1 MKNKMAIGFLGGL
14 LGAFVFSMGTVCAA
28 ADVAPDVLAKTTTLD
43 VISIVKQDKDIQA
56 GNTRKVLDLVEAK
69 VLPHFDFNHMTML
82 AVGKN
87 WKSASPAQQQ
97 ALAKEFQTLLVRT
110 YSNSLTNYKNQVIQ
124 FKPLKMQPA
133 ETDVTVRTE
142 VIQPGTRSVP
152 IDYSMEKTPNGW
164 KVYDVTVDGVS
175 LVTNYRGSFNA
186 QVRQGGIDGLI
197 QSLVDKN
204 KHNVDANTKK

>member
-1 MKNKMAIGFLGGL
+1 MKKIMVTKFLGGL
-14 LGAFVFSMGTVCAA
+14 LGALVISTGAVCA

-56 GNTRKVLDLVEAK
+56 GNTKKVLDLVEAK
-69 VLPHFDFNHMTML
+69 VLPHFNFTHMTML

-87 WKSASPAQQQ
+87 WNRASATQQQ

-110 YSNSLTNYKNQVIQ
+110 YSNSLTNYKNQVIE

-133 ETDVTVRTE
+133 DTDVTVRTE
-142 VIQPGTRSVP
+142 VIQAGTRPVP
-152 IDYSMEKTPNGW
+152 IDYSMEKTPKGW

-175 LVTNYRGSFNA
+175 LVTNYRGSFNS

>member
-1 MKNKMAIGFLGGL
+1 MNKKMLIKFLGSL
-14 LGAFVFSMGTVCAA
+14 IGALILPVGTVYA

-56 GNTRKVLDLVEAK
+56 GNTKKVLDLVEAK
-69 VLPHFDFNHMTML
+69 VLPHFNFNRMTML

-87 WKSASPAQQQ
+87 WSRATPAQQQ
-97 ALAKEFQTLLVRT
+97 VLAKEFQTLLVRT

-142 VIQPGTRSVP
+142 VVQTGTRPVP

-175 LVTNYRGSFNA
+175 LVTNYRGSFNT

-204 KHNVDANTKK
+204 KQNVEANAKK